1 LIQRPFKSWYTQ
13 KIIYHIRLLSN
24 YIVMGRILR
33 FVLIFGLIVVVLIIM
48 AVAGLLDFIF

>member
-1 LIQRPFKSWYTQ
+1 
-13 KIIYHIRLLSN
+13 
-24 YIVMGRILR
+24 MGRILR